1 MHYLLWMTFKV
12 FKSTGN
18 VLCDMSFCWNFW
30 LVLFF
35 SPLIFSLGSHVLR
48 KKTAEIKCHFHPIT
62 SRIYSVAWHHC
73 WCWLWGQLTVR
84 LRQWLSG
91 FTTVK
96 LFSPHPFPY
105 FTLWNYYVSHWRSG
119 SLHSISLR
127 AEQVLYLL
135 MFFLSP
141 SYNTCPTGDADFHC
155 LKECPVELLSHLGS
169 H

>member
-1 MHYLLWMTFKV
+1 MYCVTCLFV
-12 FKSTGN
+12 EISG
-18 VLCDMSFCWNFW
+18 
-30 LVLFF
+30 LFF
-35 SPLIFSLGSHVLR
+35 FFPLIFSLGSHVLR

-62 SRIYSVAWHHC
+62 SRIYTVSMTS
-73 WCWLWGQLTVR
+73 LLMLTLTVR

-119 SLHSISLR
+119 NLHSTSLR

>member
-1 MHYLLWMTFKV
+1 MYCVTFLFV
-12 FKSTGN
+12 EIS
-18 VLCDMSFCWNFW
+18 
-30 LVLFF
+30 VLFF
-35 SPLIFSLGSHVLR
+35 FFTLIFSLVSHVLR
-48 KKTAEIKCHFHPIT
+48 KKSAEIKCHFHPIT
-62 SRIYSVAWHHC
+62 SRIYTVSMTS
-73 WCWLWGQLTVR
+73 LLMLTLTVR

-119 SLHSISLR
+119 NLHSTSLR